1 MQKEYIVSQVEG
13 EEIFYLANMD
23 DLDEKIE
30 CSDDMY
36 WSSVEGQLFTEDEF
50 RIEDGIAY
58 PFINDIPNTNFG
70 LSGF

>member
-50 RIEDGIAY
+50 IIEDGIAY
-58 PFINDIPNTNFG
+58 PSINDIPNTNFG

>member
-23 DLDEKIE
+23 NLDEKIE

-58 PFINDIPNTNFG
+58 PSINDIPNTNFG